1 MAAKPP
7 MVEFKNV
14 SKIYPGGKVAV
25 ENINLR
31 IERGEFVCFIGTS
44 GGGKTTTLRMING
57 MLIPTGGDITVDGK
71 NIHDIDPI
79 ELRRSIG
86 YVIQNIGLMPHMTIR
101 DNITLVPKL
110 LKWPKEKRDARA
122 KELIKMVELPEEFLD
137 RYPSELSGGQQQR
150 IGVIRAL
157 AADQQIILMD
167 EPFGALDPLTREALQ
182 RLVKRLQQRLVKR
195 LQQQMGRTIIMVTH
209 DMDEAIRL
217 ADRIVI
223 MDQGHII
230 QNASPDDVLTH
241 PANEFVAN
249 LIGPERLRQA
259 KVNHLTAAEIMRPNP
274 IKIHAQQN
282 LGDAL
287 NQMHQYH
294 VDSLMVVDDEDHLTG
309 ILDLK
314 TLRNQQQPQLIIDDM
329 KHAVPVKIKE
339 DERLQMITEP
349 LLERNWEYVPVVD
362 EQNHLKG
369 IITRSALVDVI
380 YDAVWGTTE
389 NPHPAKDQAKDLKE
403 AGEQ

>member
-14 SKIYPGGKVAV
+14 SKIYPGDKVAV
-25 ENINLR
+25 ENINLC

-167 EPFGALDPLTREALQ
+167 EPFGALDPLTREAL
-182 RLVKRLQQRLVKR
+182 QRLVKR

>member
-57 MLIPTGGDITVDGK
+57 MLIPTSGDITVDGK

-182 RLVKRLQQRLVKR
+182 RLVKRLQQ
-195 LQQQMGRTIIMVTH
+195 QMGRTIIMVTH

-223 MDQGHII
+223 MDQGHTI

>member
-167 EPFGALDPLTREALQ
+167 EPFGALDPLTREAL
-182 RLVKRLQQRLVKR
+182 QRLVKR

-389 NPHPAKDQAKDLKE
+389 NPHLAKDQAKDLKE

>member
-182 RLVKRLQQRLVKR
+182 RLVKRLQQ
-195 LQQQMGRTIIMVTH
+195 QMGRTIIMVTH

-294 VDSLMVVDDEDHLTG
+294 VDSLMVVDDEEHLTG

>member
-182 RLVKRLQQRLVKR
+182 RLVKRLQQ
-195 LQQQMGRTIIMVTH
+195 QMGRTIIMVTH

-217 ADRIVI
+217 ADQIVI